1 MTKVNITRL
10 VCDGCSHTVD
20 AKDEIY
26 LQLEI
31 KTPDEDGLAIKKIDL
46 CEKCGGLLRRRLAE
60 VGIQL

>member
-20 AKDEIY
+20 AKDETY

-46 CEKCGGLLRRRLAE
+46 CAKCAGLLRRRLAE

>member
-20 AKDEIY
+20 AKDETY
-26 LQLEI
+26 LQLEV
-31 KTPDEDGLAIKKIDL
+31 KTPDEDGLSIRHLDL
-46 CEKCGGLLRRRLAE
+46 CGDCAALLRKRLAE